1 MIPTDRRL
9 IRGHVLAL
17 RSDPFAGD
25 PEAALLDLPRGG
37 VLIAGGRI
45 AEVGDGA
52 ALARAHPDSAEEDM
66 GDALILPGFV
76 DCHVHYPQTAIVASW
91 GARLIDWLNRYTFP
105 EELRFADPAYARA
118 QAERFLDLILAEGTA
133 SACVYAT
140 VHASSA
146 EAIFAAAEAR
156 GLRLAAGKVLMD
168 RNAPEGLTDDPE
180 TGAAESDALAARWHG
195 RGRLS
200 YAITPRFAP
209 TSTREQLAAAGALR
223 RARPDCLMQ
232 THLSEQPEEIAWV
245 RELFPEAEDYLAVYE
260 AAGLAGPGA
269 IMGHAIHLSER
280 ERAALAATGSA
291 VAHCPTSNLFIG
303 SGLCDVAGLAEAG
316 VAVGLATDIGGGS
329 SFSMLATMR
338 AAYEV
343 SQLRGRPLHPAQLLW
358 LASEGSA
365 RAMRLGGVIG
375 TLAEGAEADLVA
387 LEPGAIPALAQRAA
401 RAESAAEL
409 LFALQMLGDSRCV
422 RAVWSA
428 GRRVHDRHA
437 PRPPVLDP
445 DA

>member
-52 ALARAHPDSAEEDM
+52 ARARAHPDAAEEDI
-66 GDALILPGFV
+66 GDALILPAFV

-168 RNAPEGLTDDPE
+168 RNAP
-180 TGAAESDALAARWHG
+180 
-195 RGRLS
+195 
-200 YAITPRFAP
+200 
-209 TSTREQLAAAGALR
+209 
-223 RARPDCLMQ
+223 
-232 THLSEQPEEIAWV
+232 
-245 RELFPEAEDYLAVYE
+245 
-260 AAGLAGPGA
+260 
-269 IMGHAIHLSER
+269 
-280 ERAALAATGSA
+280 
-291 VAHCPTSNLFIG
+291 
-303 SGLCDVAGLAEAG
+303 
-316 VAVGLATDIGGGS
+316 
-329 SFSMLATMR
+329 
-338 AAYEV
+338 
-343 SQLRGRPLHPAQLLW
+343 
-358 LASEGSA
+358 
-365 RAMRLGGVIG
+365 
-375 TLAEGAEADLVA
+375 
-387 LEPGAIPALAQRAA
+387 
-401 RAESAAEL
+401 
-409 LFALQMLGDSRCV
+409 
-422 RAVWSA
+422 
-428 GRRVHDRHA
+428 DRKS
-437 PRPPVLDP
+437 VV
-445 DA
+445 